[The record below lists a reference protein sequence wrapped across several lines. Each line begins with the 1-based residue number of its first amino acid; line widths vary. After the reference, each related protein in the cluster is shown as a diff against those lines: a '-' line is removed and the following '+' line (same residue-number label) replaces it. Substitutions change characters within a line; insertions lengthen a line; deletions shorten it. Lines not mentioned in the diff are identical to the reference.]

1 MTYRPEKASLAA
13 GGGERGYFRRL
24 KLRHSQDGVIVEDR
38 ERGRWVSLP
47 RARERAETSLGEEQ
61 CRETLALLAGGAA
74 AREQVGRLLEAVG
87 GEESVAADPGEAGL
101 PFEARSL
108 RAFSL
113 WEAHYEGSARML
125 VKRFFPP
132 PVRRVA
138 AGFERLTRRTF
149 PPFKPNGRFYE
160 VPAFYLGNHT
170 AMLAD
175 GEQMPWP
182 SHTDF
187 LDFELELACVLA
199 RPLGPDPTPEE
210 ARAAIGGWLVL
221 NDWSAR
227 EVQAEEARHGM
238 FGPAVKSKTFANS
251 LGPDLI
257 TPEELP
263 DWTAATGRVR
273 VDGELWCE
281 GGTAGPAHEIG
292 AMIAYAAAGERLGAG
307 DVIST
312 GTMPGC
318 CGLEHD
324 RWLRPGQTVE
334 LEIDG
339 IGTVANRIGERPA

>member
-1 MTYRPEKASLAA
+1 M
-13 GGGERGYFRRL
+13 

-47 RARERAETSLGEEQ
+47 RARERTETALGEEE
-61 CRETLALLAGGAA
+61 CREMLLLLAGGEPG
-74 AREQVGRLLEAVG
+74 REEVGRLLAAVAG
-87 GEESVAADPGEAGL
+87 VEEVAAGPAAAGL

-113 WEAHYEGSARML
+113 WDAHYEGSARML
-125 VKRFFPP
+125 VERFFPP
-132 PVRRVA
+132 PVRRLA
-138 AGFERLTRRTF
+138 TGFERVTRRTF
-149 PPFKPNGRFYE
+149 PPLRPNKRFYE
-160 VPAFYLGNHT
+160 VPAFYLGNHA

-175 GEQMPWP
+175 GEEMPWP
-182 SHTDF
+182 SHTEY

-199 RPLGPDPTPEE
+199 RPLGPDPSPAE
-210 ARAAIGGWLVL
+210 AREAIGGWLVF

-238 FGPAVKSKTFANS
+238 FGPAVKSKSFANS
-251 LGPDLI
+251 LGPDLL
-257 TPEELP
+257 TADELP
-263 DWTAATGRVR
+263 DWTAARGRVR

-281 GGTAGPAHEIG
+281 GGTASPVHGIG
-292 AMIAYAAAGERLGAG
+292 ELIAYAAAGERLGPG

-318 CGLEHD
+318 CGLELD
-324 RWLRPGQTVE
+324 RWVQPGQTVE

-339 IGTVANRIGERPA
+339 IGTVANRIGARP

>member
-1 MTYRPEKASLAA
+1 M
-13 GGGERGYFRRL
+13 

-47 RARERAETSLGEEQ
+47 RAREMGETGLGDEQ
-61 CRETLALLAGGAA
+61 CREVLALLAGGGK
-74 AREQVGRLLEAVG
+74 ARDEVARLLAAVA
-87 GEESVAADPGEAGL
+87 GEPGVAGDPGAAGL

-113 WEAHYEGSARML
+113 WPAHYEGSARML
-125 VKRFFPP
+125 VERFFPP

-138 AGFERLTRRTF
+138 AGFERVTRRTF
-149 PPFKPNGRFYE
+149 PPFKPNKRFYE
-160 VPAFYLGNHT
+160 TPAFYIGNHA

-175 GEQMPWP
+175 GEEMPWP
-182 SHTDF
+182 SHTEF

-199 RPLGPDPTPEE
+199 RPLGPDPSPAE
-210 ARAAIGGWLVL
+210 AREAIGGWLVF

-238 FGPAVKSKTFANS
+238 FGPAVKSKSFANS
-251 LGPDLI
+251 LGPDVL
-257 TPEELP
+257 TPDELP
-263 DWTAATGRVR
+263 EWTAATGRAR

-281 GGTAGPAHEIG
+281 GGTASPAHGIG
-292 AMIAYAAAGERLGAG
+292 ELIAYAAAGERLGPG

-324 RWLRPGQTVE
+324 RWVQPGQTVE

-339 IGTVANRIGERPA
+339 VGTVANRVGAKP